1 MTRLLASELL
11 RARSRR
17 IVWVLVVASLAGVV
31 VGVVLGVANSER
43 PTPQQEARAD
53 RAFRR
58 DMDACLRSGFPGGL
72 PEGYASLEDFCEDSI
87 RPEHYAVLDT
97 IRLADM
103 PAVLEGASLV
113 VVLLGVVLGSSLGGA
128 DWSTGT
134 MTTTL
139 TWEPRRLRVVGVRAL
154 VVAVVVAVATLAIQA
169 WFAAAWVAGTSI
181 LGATATAGGFVG
193 DVAGTAV
200 RVAGIAAAF
209 GVVAFAVATVGRS
222 TVAGIG
228 ILFGYL
234 VVVEGFVSNLWDAL
248 PPRLLVRAATVVI
261 SETPMLAQGAT
272 ATYGPDGAIVEV
284 SDGGV
289 LLGVAGA
296 WVVVGAYVA
305 ALLAIALAVVRARD
319 VQ

>member
-1 MTRLLASELL
+1 MRLLASELL

-17 IVWVLVVASLAGVV
+17 IVWVLLGASLGGAL

-43 PTPQQEARAD
+43 PTAAQEAGAD

-58 DMDACLRSGFPGGL
+58 DMDACLRSEFPGGL
-72 PEGYASLEDFCEDSI
+72 PEGYASLEAFCEDSI
-87 RPEHYAVLDT
+87 RREHYGGEGA
-97 IRLADM
+97 IRLADL
-103 PAVLEGASLV
+103 PGVLEGTSLV

-128 DWSTGT
+128 DWSTGA

-139 TWEPRRLRVVGVRAL
+139 TWEPRRLRVVGARAA
-154 VVAVVVAVATLAIQA
+154 VVAAVVAIATLAIQA
-169 WFAAAWVAGTSI
+169 WLAMAWLVGTST
-181 LGATATAGGFVG
+181 L
-193 DVAGTAV
+193 GTAV
-200 RVAGIAAAF
+200 AGEGFAGDVVGTGLRVSAIAAAF
-209 GVVAFAVATVGRS
+209 GVVGFAVATVGRS
-222 TVAGIG
+222 TVAGVG

-261 SETPMLAQGAT
+261 SETPMLDRGAS
-272 ATYGPDGAIVEV
+272 ATYGPDGGLVGV
-284 SDGGV
+284 SGGGV